1 MHSKMLWLKPNFIV
15 GSTNWTLRARCNA
28 ETSVLVQMTGEAAGQ
43 IAQWFETAILA
54 SEEVSDIEAVGHR
67 ALTWAVIQSKLDNRG
82 RSASRSENRSRTESL
97 EGELPD

>member
-54 SEEVSDIEAVGHR
+54 SEEVINIDEVSRG
-67 ALTWAVIQSKLDNRG
+67 ALTWPAIQTRLENRR
-82 RSASRSENRSRTESL
+82 RSASRSANRSRTESP